1 MSDGSKELKLYFLPC
16 QNTLTHSIC
25 NDAAI
30 TPGIEC
36 QQRLQLC
43 HNFPAAELWNTQL
56 RAKQVVSGDD
66 LTVKCR
72 IERSGPHALD
82 VCGRVNIH
90 AINLRVREES
100 SAVIKNWALSLCSVL
115 LQQRN
120 IVQVT
125 ILIEIQRVDFNLYG

>member
-1 MSDGSKELKLYFLPC
+1 MSDGNKELKSYFLSC

-30 TPGIEC
+30 TISIEC

-56 RAKQVVSGDD
+56 RAKQVASGDD
-66 LTVKCR
+66 LTVKRC

-82 VCGRVNIH
+82 VCGRINIH
-90 AINLRVREES
+90 TINLRVGEES
-100 SAVIKNWALSLCSVL
+100 SAVIKDRAVAIYSVL
-115 LQQRN
+115 LQQSN

-125 ILIEIQRVDFNLYG
+125 ILIEK